1 MGGFLVFLFIV
12 FCVYMAYKTSKAKKQ
27 QAQTSLEPSATPI
40 TAKTAEHLPIAEPKV
55 ASDITPQASDITA
68 TSTGHY
74 FDDDSDDDS
83 VTLRTCTIH
92 YTNADGGFSIRDI
105 EILEFWENDYGNLVI
120 SAYDLDI
127 RELRTF
133 RIDRIELLEHDDII
147 YVGFDDI
154 LQAIEEMF

>member
-12 FCVYMAYKTSKAKKQ
+12 FCVYMVFKTSKAKKQ
-27 QAQTSLEPSATPI
+27 QVQTSLEPSATPI
-40 TAKTAEHLPIAEPKV
+40 TAKPAEPQV
-55 ASDITPQASDITA
+55 APDITPQASDITA

-74 FDDDSDDDS
+74 YDDDGYGDDS
-83 VTLRTCTIH
+83 EIVTPRTCTIH

-105 EILEFWENDYGNLVI
+105 EILEFWENDYGNLAI

-133 RIDRIELLEHDDII
+133 RIDRIEMLIHDDVL
-147 YVGFDDI
+147 YTGFDDI
-154 LQAIEEMF
+154 FQAIEDMFE

>member
-40 TAKTAEHLPIAEPKV
+40 TAKTAEHPPIAEPQV
-55 ASDITPQASDITA
+55 ASDITSQAADITA

-74 FDDDSDDDS
+74 FDDDDDG

-133 RIDRIELLEHDDII
+133 RIDRIEMLIHDDVL
-147 YVGFDDI
+147 YTGFDDI
-154 LQAIEEMF
+154 FQAIEDMFE